1 MQERI
6 QLISFRD
13 VELEKTI
20 DHCRML
26 KKMKKYLVSYCFSF
40 LEEIFCFT

>member
-6 QLISFRD
+6 QLISYRD

-26 KKMKKYLVSYCFSF
+26 KKIKKISCIILLF
-40 LEEIFCFT
+40 IF